1 MLVESTKYIISLLSI
16 FIFFI
21 IYFTISLI
29 LLKTSYQKPNNI
41 WLYSLIYTLTFPL
54 KIYLLKEY
62 IIEKN
67 DNNFIVKKK
76 IMDFNI
82 NNDLNNTNLLYFIF
96 VYLCEIILLIWGSI
110 VISFT
115 SYNKY
120 NYIYILSLFNIILGA
135 LIIIF
140 LSFTISK
147 VIINNRNTN
156 KRNRNN
162 RNINNNFLDKE
173 NNIESQLVKEEY
185 IEENNKIEIAERSIY
200 GSDNK
205 ITEI

>member
-1 MLVESTKYIISLLSI
+1 MIVESTKYILSLLLI

-21 IYFTISLI
+21 IYFSISLI
-29 LLKTSYQKPNNI
+29 VLKASYKNPYNI
-41 WLYSLIYTLTFPL
+41 WLYSLIYMLTFPL

-67 DNNFIVKKK
+67 DNNFIFKKK
-76 IMDFNI
+76 IMDFKI
-82 NNDLNNTNLLYFIF
+82 NNDINNNLLYFIF

-162 RNINNNFLDKE
+162 RNTNINFLDKE